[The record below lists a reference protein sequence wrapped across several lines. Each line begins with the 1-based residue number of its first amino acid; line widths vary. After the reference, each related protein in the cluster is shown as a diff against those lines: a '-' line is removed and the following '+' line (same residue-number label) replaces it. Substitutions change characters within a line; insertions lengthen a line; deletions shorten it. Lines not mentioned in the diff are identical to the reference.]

1 MYSGFELKLDDSILS
16 RLKRDINYTP
26 CQPLVTDSVD
36 KFKLKLKDLILNN
49 GDLSA
54 TKMWEQWFPEISC
67 HVFISH
73 SHRNED
79 DAKTFA
85 QWLYQNFGIKSFID
99 STVWGYADELL
110 KKIDKNFCL
119 NSCGKTYNYDKRN
132 ISTAHIH
139 MILMSAL
146 VKMMDKT
153 ECVIF
158 LNTPESI
165 NTKDAITDRHTT
177 YSPWIYG
184 ELLFSDLLRKNIPE
198 RIKTQI
204 SLEKMESVLAEDR
217 KLLVQYPAN
226 LKHLVELNGTDL
238 ETWMTKSRTNEPLNN
253 LDLLYQI
260 KNVGESHGK

>member
-1 MYSGFELKLDDSILS
+1 MYSGFELKLNNSILS
-16 RLKRDINYTP
+16 KLERDINHKAY
-26 CQPLVTDSVD
+26 QPSAIDSVD
-36 KFKLKLKDLILNN
+36 EFKLKLEDLILNN
-49 GDLSA
+49 GNLSA
-54 TKMWEQWFPEISC
+54 EKMWEQWFPEISC

-73 SHRNED
+73 SHRNEN

-110 KKIDKNFCL
+110 RQIDDDYCL
-119 NSCGKTYNYDKRN
+119 NSWENTYNYNKRN

-165 NTKDAITDRHTT
+165 NTKEAITDRHTT

-204 SLEKMESVLAEDR
+204 ALEKMESVLAEDR
-217 KLLVQYPAN
+217 KLLVQYPVD
-226 LKHLVELNGTDL
+226 LKHLVKLSHEDL
-238 ETWMTKSRTNEPLNN
+238 DSWKKQSRTSEPLDN
-253 LDLLYQI
+253 LDLLYKI
-260 KNVGESHGK
+260 KNVQTTY